1 MMMIWREAAVSM
13 VDALDM
19 LSRLRV
25 ASGFDVHPYVPG
37 RRLVLAGVEI
47 DHDQGLDG
55 HSDADL
61 VAHAATDAL
70 LGAAGMEDI
79 GALFPS
85 DDPSLEGA
93 DSMRL
98 LQQVVDRVSADG
110 SRIINVDVVVM
121 AQAPRLA
128 PYRDAM
134 RDNLARVLDID
145 RSRVTVRATTTDG
158 LGFIGR
164 GDGAAAL
171 ATCALVR
178 P

>member
-1 MMMIWREAAVSM
+1 MKTILQEAPTMPDV
-13 VDALDM
+13 LDM
-19 LSRLRV
+19 LGRLRV

-47 DHDQGLDG
+47 DHDHGLDG

-61 VAHAATDAL
+61 IAHAATDAL

-85 DDPSLEGA
+85 DDPALEGA

-98 LQQVVDRVSADG
+98 LEQVVEQVRAGG
-110 SRIINVDVVVM
+110 SQIINVDVVVM
-121 AQAPRLA
+121 AQSPRLA

-134 RDNLARVLDID
+134 RDNLARVLGID
-145 RSRVTVRATTTDG
+145 RDRVTVRATTTDG

>member
-1 MMMIWREAAVSM
+1 MSEADSIVA
-13 VDALDM
+13 A

-25 ASGFDVHPYVPG
+25 ASGFDVHPFVADRP
-37 RRLVLAGVEI
+37 LVLGGVSVP
-47 DHDQGLDG
+47 HTHGLDG

-85 DDPSLEGA
+85 DDPALKGA

-98 LQQVVDRVSADG
+98 LGQVVQMVRERGCS
-110 SRIINVDVVVM
+110 IINLDVVVM
-121 AQAPRLA
+121 LQAPKLA
-128 PYRDAM
+128 PYRDQI
-134 RDNLARVLDID
+134 RHNLAAVIGIDID
-145 RSRVTVRATTTDG
+145 RITVRATTTDH

-164 GDGAAAL
+164 NEGGAAL
-171 ATCALVR
+171 ATCSLVR
-178 P
+178 